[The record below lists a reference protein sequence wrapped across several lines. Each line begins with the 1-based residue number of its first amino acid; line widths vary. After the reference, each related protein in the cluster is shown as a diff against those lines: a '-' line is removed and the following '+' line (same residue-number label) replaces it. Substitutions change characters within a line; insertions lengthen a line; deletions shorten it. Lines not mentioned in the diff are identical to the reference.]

1 MTLAPR
7 LRAMLLAAGLGLT
20 VAAIGWVE
28 SRDDPAGETRAAAGP
43 AAATRSAGGAENM
56 KVPDAARRPQAASA
70 PATPEAQVPAGPAP
84 AVDLTRARRTLQP
97 LAVDAFAPRSWAPPP
112 RKLTVAEQAAAA
124 PPPPPPPQAPPLP
137 YRYVGMMGDDGR
149 TTLFLA
155 NGDRDVMARPGDVL
169 DGVWRLELVNEQRA
183 LFVYVPL
190 QQSRTLTL
198 GAR

>member
-7 LRAMLLAAGLGLT
+7 LRAALLVIGLALT
-20 VAAIGWVE
+20 LAAIGWVE
-28 SRDDPAGETRAAAGP
+28 SRDEPVETASPTRAGADP
-43 AAATRSAGGAENM
+43 AAATRRVPAAGAESRT
-56 KVPDAARRPQAASA
+56 VAAPT
-70 PATPEAQVPAGPAP
+70 ATPAAQAGPAP
-84 AVDLTRARRTLQP
+84 AVDLARARRIVQP
-97 LAVDAFAPRSWAPPP
+97 LAGDAFEPRSWAPPP
-112 RKLTVAEQAAAA
+112 RKPTAAERAAAA
-124 PPPPPPPQAPPLP
+124 PPPPPPPEAPPLP
-137 YRYVGMMGDDGR
+137 FRYIGMLGNDGA

-155 NGDRDVMARPGDVL
+155 NGDRDVAARPGDVI

>member
-7 LRAMLLAAGLGLT
+7 FRATLLAAGLALT

-28 SRDDPAGETRAAAGP
+28 SRDEPADAPRANAGP
-43 AAATRSAGGAENM
+43 AAPRKT
-56 KVPDAARRPQAASA
+56 AARADDAKAPDGTRRAA
-70 PATPEAQVPAGPAP
+70 PAPAPPEAQVPAGPAP
-84 AVDLTRARRTLQP
+84 AVDVNRARRTLQP

-155 NGDRDVMARPGDVL
+155 NGDRDMMASPGDVL